1 MRSMLFC
8 LCLVLSVAA
17 HATPRVILV
26 FGDSLSAGYGL
37 RVEEA
42 WPSLLN
48 ARLRSE
54 KLDYTVVNAS
64 ISGETTAGGLSR
76 IDAAIGKHKPSVVI
90 IALGANDGLRGL
102 SLSAMRGN
110 LEGMIQSTSRAGART
125 LLVGMRMPPNYGPD
139 YTQKFQQ
146 SFADVAQP
154 RQIALVPFMMD
165 GFADRR
171 DFFQADGIHPTAQAQ
186 PKILD
191 TIWPALKPLLRR

>member
-1 MRSMLFC
+1 MLC
-8 LCLVLSVAA
+8 AAA
-17 HATPRVILV
+17 HAAPRVILV

-42 WPSLLN
+42 WPTLLA
-48 ARLRSE
+48 ARLRNE

-76 IDAAIGKHKPSVVI
+76 IDATIEKHKPSVVI

-110 LEGMIQSTSRAGART
+110 LEGMIRSARDTGART
-125 LLVGMRMPPNYGPD
+125 LLIGMRMPPNYGPD

-146 SFADVAQP
+146 SFADIAKS
-154 RQIALVPFMMD
+154 RQVALVPFMMD

-171 DFFQADGIHPTAQAQ
+171 DFFQVDGIHPTARAQ
-186 PKILD
+186 PMILD
-191 TIWPALKPLLRR
+191 TLWPALKPLLRK